1 MGRPRAPITTDRLTY
16 RSGRCFCYLRHPVRK
31 RVVCFSLGPASAL
44 NVPSKEASDGLEVLN
59 KTYLDETLWLDPPE
73 EMPTHLRDQWLGP
86 DGVIKLHGTRA
97 RRGKVEI
104 PANSEQVA
112 ILQAENDA
120 LTRDRH
126 QLLQKIEL
134 LEREVAAL
142 RGKKYR
148 RGASPSL
155 RDAVDKWLAT
165 WKAEKRERN
174 PEYVKTVTWDL
185 ERFVRQFGESTTLD
199 KLDGAE
205 DRINTWL
212 NSLQVPVERDEDGKV
227 LKSKPISP
235 SRLRQVRIY
244 LLKMLTESGCELNR
258 KRVLRPSNKEL
269 KESRGGIRWLTKEQA
284 QALLKVLPGPFADAF
299 RIQVAIGLRPNELLT
314 LHASHFERD
323 FSILHL
329 QRLGTLRLKT
339 GPRTIPIPDDL
350 RPTLRWRAQQNEV
363 LFPHPETGMP
373 YSHPKVFTLK
383 FKSALTAAAAKARIR
398 VRMDSRIGRRTCA
411 SLLIQANVSAEKVAD
426 LLGNSAAMI
435 LDHYGDPNTK
445 NLFNSLKDKPTTLS
459 TSEAG
464 ASERAIS

>member
-1 MGRPRAPITTDRLTY
+1 
-16 RSGRCFCYLRHPVRK
+16 V
-31 RVVCFSLGPASAL
+31 
-44 NVPSKEASDGLEVLN
+44 
-59 KTYLDETLWLDPPE
+59 
-73 EMPTHLRDQWLGP
+73 
-86 DGVIKLHGTRA
+86 
-97 RRGKVEI
+97 RRGKAEL
-104 PANSEQVA
+104 PADSEQVA
-112 ILQAENDA
+112 FLQAQNDA
-120 LTRDRH
+120 LRRDH
-126 QLLQKIEL
+126 DQLLQKIEL
-134 LEREVAAL
+134 LEREVQSL

-148 RGASPSL
+148 RSAAPTL
-155 RDAVDKWLAT
+155 RDTVDKWLAT
-165 WKAEKRERN
+165 WKAEKRDRN

-185 ERFVRQFGESTTLD
+185 ERFTRQFGEKTTID

-284 QALLKVLPGPFADAF
+284 QAMMKLLPAPFADAF

-329 QRLGTLRLKT
+329 QRLGSLRLKT
-339 GPRTIPIPDDL
+339 GPRTIPIPEDV
-350 RPTLRWRAQQNEV
+350 RPTLRWRAQQNDV
-363 LFPHPETGMP
+363 LFPHMETGKP
-373 YSHPKVFTLK
+373 YSDPKEFTSK
-383 FKSALTAAAAKARIR
+383 FKGALSTAATKARIR
-398 VRMDSRIGRRTCA
+398 VPMDSRIGRRTCA

-445 NLFNSLKDKPTTLS
+445 NLFNSLTGSPTTFADS
-459 TSEAG
+459 AVS
-464 ASERAIS
+464 